1 MSDHDFRPAVDS
13 LIAIHNGQP
22 GRPPLHYPAPVQP
35 RAVPRQALPGH
46 GGSYIGDGPRCV
58 PPIRPAAPAPRA
70 VARQARHDHATVTRL
85 ARART
90 ALARITR
97 RTAA

>member
-1 MSDHDFRPAVDS
+1 MSPYLPNGDWDYGPAVDR
-13 LIAIHNGQP
+13 LING
-22 GRPPLHYPAPVQP
+22 GPP
-35 RAVPRQALPGH
+35 
-46 GGSYIGDGPRCV
+46 
-58 PPIRPAAPAPRA
+58 PAPRPLPPRPLPA
-70 VARQARHDHATVTRL
+70 HLRPATTITARQARHDHATVTRL